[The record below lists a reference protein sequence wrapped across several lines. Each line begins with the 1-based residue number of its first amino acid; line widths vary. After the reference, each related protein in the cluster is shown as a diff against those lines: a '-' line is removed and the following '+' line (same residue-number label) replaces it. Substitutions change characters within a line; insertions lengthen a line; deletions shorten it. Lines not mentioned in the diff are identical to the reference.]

1 MFKKILKSRW
11 LRFSFSVILIYFAF
25 KRVDVMSLFGQLAG
39 MKLWFL
45 IVNILISFLLSFLIS
60 YRWAMLLI
68 KHPSLT
74 EVWMF
79 TKSSLAASFYGL
91 FFPTAAAGDVLKWI
105 IIDEKYPEIPK
116 TKLLGSVILDRF
128 IGMSM
133 FVLAGVSM
141 LILAKFK
148 GVEIPWIIELVF
160 LGLSVACG
168 GFYVALMFFD
178 LTKIWRVRWLERFRG
193 MAELLNKENRKQ
205 IFKGTTISLLSEV
218 IWIFQMW
225 FISWYF
231 RADLSIMSIFI
242 YLPIIS
248 MILVLPISFAGFGA
262 REQLYLFFF
271 GGVASSPESLLL
283 TSAFSGILGIFIA
296 LLGGLVTLT
305 PDFKESVKKT
315 DLVKV
320 KK

>member
-1 MFKKILKSRW
+1 
-11 LRFSFSVILIYFAF
+11 
-25 KRVDVMSLFGQLAG
+25 MSLFGQLAG

-248 MILVLPISFAGFGA
+248 MILVLPISFAGFG
-262 REQLYLFFF
+262 
-271 GGVASSPESLLL
+271 
-283 TSAFSGILGIFIA
+283 
-296 LLGGLVTLT
+296 
-305 PDFKESVKKT
+305 
-315 DLVKV
+315 
-320 KK
+320 